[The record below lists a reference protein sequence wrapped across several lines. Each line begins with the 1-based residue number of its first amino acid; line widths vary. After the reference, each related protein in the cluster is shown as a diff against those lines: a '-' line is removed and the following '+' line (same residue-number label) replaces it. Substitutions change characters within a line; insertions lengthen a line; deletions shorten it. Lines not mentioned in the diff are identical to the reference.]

1 MAKVNISEAA
11 SLARVARS
19 TLYAYIR
26 SGKISAEKDH
36 VGRPQIDTSELLR
49 VFGVLQ
55 GNGEDNTDNNEIEHG
70 VAIMHSEN
78 ATLRAENEALREML
92 RIREEQL
99 RDHQEQ
105 ESWLRQRLDAIEA
118 KTLPGTGTKS
128 WWSRVF
134 GSKG

>member
-11 SLARVARS
+11 SLAKVARS

-55 GNGEDNTDNNEIEHG
+55 GNGEDNNEIEYN
-70 VAIMHSEN
+70 VAIIQSEN

-105 ESWLRQRLDAIEA
+105 ESWLRQRLDALEA
-118 KTLPGTGTKS
+118 KTLPGTGMKS